1 MAFTESTIDADG
13 TVFTSV
19 SNASA
24 TFSSVNPIATTFDT
38 IFSETYYWED
48 LTATNWEDAL
58 VASSSLPLEWDG
70 LTSFSSV
77 NNTAT
82 TFTKVAISG

>member
-19 SNASA
+19 
-24 TFSSVNPIATTFDT
+24 
-38 IFSETYYWED
+38 FSETYYWED

-70 LTSFSSV
+70 LTFFRSV
-77 NNTAT
+77 SNTSAT
-82 TFTKVAISG
+82 TFTKVTIS